1 LVGEEIA
8 AAVLQEINDKITPA
22 DWNETIIV
30 MIPKVNN
37 PEEVSQFRPISL
49 CNVVYKIIS
58 KMLAARLKVILPDII
73 SPTKSALSLEG

>member
-8 AAVLQEINDKITPA
+8 AAVLQAINDKITPA

-37 PEEVSQFRPISL
+37 PEEVSQFRPISP